1 MVGWNWGSETQT
13 IPYLRSYLFLYHFT
27 VCFTRY
33 NIITLH
39 SIDNSCIA
47 FILLI
52 LLSLQK
58 YFVTD
63 YESVKVY
70 IQIPEANINYLIDDV
85 TMNLIEKN
93 DAIERGSTHQN

>member
-1 MVGWNWGSETQT
+1 MM
-13 IPYLRSYLFLYHFT
+13 
-27 VCFTRY
+27 
-33 NIITLH
+33 LH

-85 TMNLIEKN
+85 TMNLTEKN